1 MCGCIPIAMTSRFF
15 IISGLKLDFLF
26 VFSALFFSTDAL
38 FCRMLPLFFPL
49 CYLLLLPSFFS
60 FEC

>member
-38 FCRMLPLFFPL
+38 FCRMLPLFFPDRK
-49 CYLLLLPSFFS
+49 SVV
-60 FEC
+60 